1 MNATTSFA
9 PPADIDQRR
18 SRALMIGIAAVVICG
33 IGFAMNRDQFFRAWL
48 VAYLVWLSVTL
59 GSMGLMMIHHLSGGS
74 WGMVVRRVWEAS
86 SRTLPLMSL
95 LFIPVLLG
103 MQSLYPWMH
112 PEVMQ
117 ADPILRHKTLYLN
130 PTFFTIR
137 AVFYFVGWNLI
148 AWKMTSLSRAQ
159 DAGDISATRTMQRL
173 SGGGLV
179 FLALS
184 ITFAGVDWV
193 MSLNPD
199 FYSTMFGFIFMGN
212 LGLSGLA
219 ATIILAE
226 YLRQRAP
233 MAGVLRPSHFH
244 DYGKLTLAFVMFW
257 AYFQF
262 SQYLLVY
269 AANLT
274 DEIPYVLT
282 RINSGWQYLALFLLL
297 FQFAV
302 PFSLL
307 LSRNLKRTPQRLV
320 ILAFWLLTVRFIDT
334 FMLVSPEFDRAGMNV
349 HVLPGEHVSSL
360 FVNWIDLITPFAIG
374 GLWLWMFFT
383 QLRQRP
389 LLPLHDP
396 YLASALESTGGH

>member
-1 MNATTSFA
+1 MNVTTPFA
-9 PPADIDQRR
+9 PPADIDASR
-18 SRALMIGIAAVVICG
+18 SRALTIGAAAVVVCG
-33 IGFAMNRDQFFRAWL
+33 IGFAINRDQFFRAWL
-48 VAYLVWLSVTL
+48 IAYMVWLSVTL

-74 WGMVVRRVWEAS
+74 WGMVVRRVWEAA
-86 SRTLPLMSL
+86 SRTLPMMTL

-103 MQSLYPWMH
+103 LRSLYPWMH
-112 PEVMQ
+112 PDLMQ
-117 ADPILRHKTLYLN
+117 ADEVLRHKAAYLN

-137 AVFYFVGWNLI
+137 AGVYFLGWNLI
-148 AWKMTSLSRAQ
+148 AWRMSSLSRAQ
-159 DAGDISATRTMQRL
+159 DEGNVAATRTMRRL

-199 FYSTMFGFIFMGN
+199 SYSTMFGFIFLDS
-212 LGLSGLA
+212 LGLGGLA
-219 ATIILAE
+219 GTIILAE
-226 YLRQRAP
+226 YLRRREP
-233 MAGVLRPSHFH
+233 MAGILKVTNFH
-244 DYGKLTLAFVMFW
+244 DYGKLSLAFVMFW

-274 DEIPYVLT
+274 EEIPYVLA
-282 RINSGWQYLALFLLL
+282 RINHGWQYLALFLVL

-307 LSRNLKRTPQRLV
+307 LSRKLKRTPQRLV
-320 ILAFWLLTVRFIDT
+320 MLAVWLLVVRLIDL
-334 FMLVSPEFDRAGMNV
+334 FMMVTPEFDRSGANI
-349 HVLPGEHVSSL
+349 HVLPGEHISVP
-360 FVNWIDLITPFAIG
+360 FVHWLDLAAPVAIG
-374 GLWLWMFFT
+374 GLWVWMFFT

-389 LLPLHDP
+389 LLPIGDP
-396 YLASALESTGGH
+396 YLASALESMGGH